1 MRQRDTAPNYNR
13 WLTVI
18 TGQLR
23 IKQKR
28 TAVAQEGRE
37 RARRDTLFQLQA
49 KENTFTE
56 YREDMKKKF
65 TENQPQSNHN
75 ARPEESEAV
84 VH

>member
-28 TAVAQEGRE
+28 TAVAQEGGE
-37 RARRDTLFQLQA
+37 RARRDTLFQL
-49 KENTFTE
+49 
-56 YREDMKKKF
+56 
-65 TENQPQSNHN
+65 
-75 ARPEESEAV
+75 
-84 VH
+84 